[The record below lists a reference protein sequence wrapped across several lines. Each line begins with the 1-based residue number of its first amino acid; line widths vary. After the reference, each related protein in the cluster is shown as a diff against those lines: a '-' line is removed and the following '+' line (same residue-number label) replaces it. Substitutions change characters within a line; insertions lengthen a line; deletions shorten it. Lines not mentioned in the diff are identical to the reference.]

1 MNLNKLDKN
10 KNIGVLITSQNSSKL
25 RCSNI
30 SFMKKKK
37 SRKIQTNSNKK
48 NQELG
53 QTKNSAKLVLF
64 IFGLGPILGIT
75 LFLYSKGFFNSPN
88 M

>member
-1 MNLNKLDKN
+1 
-10 KNIGVLITSQNSSKL
+10 
-25 RCSNI
+25 
-30 SFMKKKK
+30 MKKKK
-37 SRKIQTNSNKK
+37 SKKIQTKSNIR

-64 IFGLGPILGIT
+64 IFGIGPIIGIV

-88 M
+88 I

>member
-1 MNLNKLDKN
+1 M
-10 KNIGVLITSQNSSKL
+10 
-25 RCSNI
+25 

-37 SRKIQTNSNKK
+37 TKKLQSKSNKK

-64 IFGLGPILGIT
+64 IFGIGPIIGI
-75 LFLYSKGFFNSPN
+75 LIFLYSKGFFNSPN
-88 M
+88 I

>member
-1 MNLNKLDKN
+1 
-10 KNIGVLITSQNSSKL
+10 
-25 RCSNI
+25 
-30 SFMKKKK
+30 MKKKK
-37 SRKIQTNSNKK
+37 SKKIQNRSKIK

-64 IFGLGPILGIT
+64 VFGIGPIIGIII
-75 LFLYSKGFFNSPN
+75 FLYTKGFFNSPN

>member
-1 MNLNKLDKN
+1 
-10 KNIGVLITSQNSSKL
+10 
-25 RCSNI
+25 
-30 SFMKKKK
+30 MKRKK
-37 SRKIQTNSNKK
+37 SKKIEINSIKK

-64 IFGLGPILGIT
+64 IFGLGPIIGIT
-75 LFLYSKGFFNSPN
+75 IFLYSKGFFTSPT

>member
-1 MNLNKLDKN
+1 MN
-10 KNIGVLITSQNSSKL
+10 S
-25 RCSNI
+25 
-30 SFMKKKK
+30 KK
-37 SRKIQTNSNKK
+37 SRKIKPKSNKK

-64 IFGLGPILGIT
+64 IFGIGPIIGIT
-75 LFLYSKGFFNSPN
+75 LFLFSKGFFNSPN